1 MTPRSDEEKVLRAL
15 LVTFARDKLPHA
27 LGIKEK
33 VDKGEVLGDWEL
45 AFLEGA
51 IDEARRAKP

>member
-15 LVTFARDKLPHA
+15 LVTFARYKLPHA

-45 AFLEGA
+45 AFLEGG
-51 IDEARRAKP
+51 DR